1 MVLGLTV
8 LGSAL
13 RLVVTRSIWLDEA
26 ISIGQAQMSF
36 RTMIATIAR
45 QDVHPPLHHILLWVT
60 MRLFG
65 DGALAVRAPSIVAGA
80 LLIPML
86 YVAGQEFYSRE
97 VGLVAAGLG
106 TVAPIAIWYSQE
118 ARMYSTF
125 MLFALVAVWAQ
136 VRLLR
141 DGRAVSWALYLMA
154 TAALVWNQY
163 FAVLQVLVQQ
173 IVFAIAVW
181 DRRGRDRQASHLLA
195 QWIIATFVLIALISP
210 LVSIL
215 QSQLH
220 AFLNQGDAALPQQVG
235 LGVARSHTEQRLS
248 VYAVLANAI
257 WALLGYHAN
266 STMAQIVALWPL
278 GMLLLLILLGR
289 GWSRISLVLLAVAV
303 VPALALFGIG
313 LARRNLFEL
322 RYFIGAVPVGLLLA
336 ARCATASRNRVGRS
350 IMAMALLATLV
361 VGLADQQFNGDNP
374 RLYDF
379 RGALE
384 QIAAEAN
391 ASDVLIFEPTFIG
404 PVVDY
409 YVPHMRAQALHDG
422 LPSRQR
428 ARRIYLLGSFL
439 DDPVNSARI
448 GEALHRLGRSR
459 RQLREIQQPN
469 VWVWVFQ

>member
-1 MVLGLTV
+1 MC
-8 LGSAL
+8 
-13 RLVVTRSIWLDEA
+13 
-26 ISIGQAQMSF
+26 F

-45 QDVHPPLHHILLWVT
+45 QDVHPPLHHILLWFTV
-60 MRLFG
+60 RLFG
-65 DGALAVRAPSIVAGA
+65 DGPLAVRAPSIVAGTV
-80 LLIPML
+80 LIPML
-86 YVAGQEFYSRE
+86 YVAGREFYSRE

-106 TVAPIAIWYSQE
+106 TVAPVAIWYSQE

-141 DGRAVSWALYLMA
+141 DGRVVSWALYLMA

-163 FAVLQVLVQQ
+163 FAVLQVVVQQ
-173 IVFAIAVW
+173 IVFAVAVW
-181 DRRGRDRQASHLLA
+181 QRRDRDRQASRLLT
-195 QWIIATFVLIALISP
+195 QWTIATFVLIVLISP

-220 AFLNQGDAALPQQVG
+220 AFLNQGDAGALPQQVG
-235 LGVARSHTEQRLS
+235 LGVAQSRTEQRLS

-257 WALLGYHAN
+257 WALWGYHAN

-278 GMLLLLILLGR
+278 GMLMLLILLGR

-303 VPALALFGIG
+303 MPALALFGLG

-322 RYFIGAVPVGLLLA
+322 RYFIGAVPAGLLLA

-361 VGLADQQFNGDNP
+361 VGLADQQLNGDNP

-379 RGALE
+379 QGALE
-384 QIAAEAN
+384 QIAAEAS
-391 ASDVLIFEPTFIG
+391 AGDVLIFEPTFIG

-409 YVPHMRAQALHDG
+409 YVPHMRAQALQDE

-448 GEALHRLGRSR
+448 GHALHLLGQSR

-469 VWVWVFQ
+469 VWIWVFQ